1 MAATGSCRQSRDGD
15 LWHRYKGLL
24 TVGRSCG
31 LQRNA
36 ATIQNRKE
44 SHETM
49 QGAKILG
56 ISFGRVGHEPVAM
69 KANLL
74 AVSHEVVA

>member
-1 MAATGSCRQSRDGD
+1 
-15 LWHRYKGLL
+15 
-24 TVGRSCG
+24 
-31 LQRNA
+31 
-36 ATIQNRKE
+36 
-44 SHETM
+44 M